1 MTPEQERIDAASHAP
16 ACPAVVDGFPCNRNL
31 GHWGDHAAGLDWLLE
46 TARDA
51 ERKYAEYVSRH
62 YAR

>member
-16 ACPAVVDGFPCNRNL
+16 ACPAVVNGFPCERNL
-31 GHWGDHAAGLDWLLE
+31 GHRGDHFYGPADSWLLE

-51 ERKYAEYVSRH
+51 DLRHAEYVASR
-62 YAR
+62 R